1 MFRGGK
7 VIDSRGTGIT
17 SGLMDGGRVGYQ
29 NAGVVT
35 GGSLL
40 DKAKG
45 LFLGPYFTDP
55 NFKAPSIAVP
65 KGGGFEFL
73 SPKSQFPRDSVEDLI
88 AKEEGETIDE
98 LGFKKQPPV
107 KYSPAEERAMKAS
120 DLEMGEGDLNLTE
133 KDREGL
139 RDFYKTLDIKD
150 KVGEYKGGVPDK
162 TTTEIPQQID
172 PDGIKGN
179 QEQTTE
185 IDPRELMKENV
196 ALFKEFLGEGN
207 EKKLKDAR
215 IQDASDY
222 LLKFF
227 EGSQREGATVGSA
240 AADVAAFATARDS
253 RTEKAK
259 AAIDKQDQTA
269 VALAINDYVA
279 GKRSKEQL
287 DMLIAKSD
295 LALSN
300 KKAALDYANKLTQ
313 GFSALP
319 GFIADSKAI
328 GYAGRV
334 VDGLRKSGLSK
345 FPMEKVTSKE
355 MTEQFEFDPETDTG
369 KIFIETDT
377 KTTYTL
383 VPDGAGGYK
392 KNIIDKG

>member
-1 MFRGGK
+1 MRRILRRPLFRGGK

-139 RDFYKTLDIKD
+139 RDFYKTIDIKD
-150 KVGEYKGGVPDK
+150 KV
-162 TTTEIPQQID
+162 
-172 PDGIKGN
+172 
-179 QEQTTE
+179 
-185 IDPRELMKENV
+185 
-196 ALFKEFLGEGN
+196 
-207 EKKLKDAR
+207 
-215 IQDASDY
+215 
-222 LLKFF
+222 
-227 EGSQREGATVGSA
+227 
-240 AADVAAFATARDS
+240 VAAIPRLGVNDNGSS
-253 RTEKAK
+253 R
-259 AAIDKQDQTA
+259 
-269 VALAINDYVA
+269 
-279 GKRSKEQL
+279 
-287 DMLIAKSD
+287 
-295 LALSN
+295 
-300 KKAALDYANKLTQ
+300 
-313 GFSALP
+313 
-319 GFIADSKAI
+319 
-328 GYAGRV
+328 
-334 VDGLRKSGLSK
+334 
-345 FPMEKVTSKE
+345 
-355 MTEQFEFDPETDTG
+355 PE
-369 KIFIETDT
+369 
-377 KTTYTL
+377 
-383 VPDGAGGYK
+383 
-392 KNIIDKG
+392 